1 MSLRVAVEA
10 PDAQARPSVTI
21 PSADYGS
28 RLQNS
33 QLPLEYHVC
42 LCVVMLPAMMTMQ
55 VLEPT
60 DRTTPCLL

>member
-42 LCVVMLPAMMTMQ
+42 LCVVMLPAMMTM